1 MEKNNSQPLKES
13 SAYVLQDCVPRGEA
27 GLAGHLRNYFI
38 KTFSHRFCLKLL
50 AISSTEFSYDAGLP
64 QQINIGLCMTYYLQ
78 VLSVLKVNDK
88 VEQIIAYHQ
97 QQLGD
102 MGPNQLILEEV
113 KRLGKKKLLGKLQR
127 KNHSQRKVLCEYIT
141 ESTVVFLGT
150 GTRSILR

>member
-1 MEKNNSQPLKES
+1 
-13 SAYVLQDCVPRGEA
+13 
-27 GLAGHLRNYFI
+27 
-38 KTFSHRFCLKLL
+38 
-50 AISSTEFSYDAGLP
+50 
-64 QQINIGLCMTYYLQ
+64 MTYYLQ
-78 VLSVLKVNDK
+78 VLSMLKVNDK

-102 MGPNQLILEEV
+102 LGPNQLILEEV

>member
-13 SAYVLQDCVPRGEA
+13 SAYVLQDCVPRGET

-38 KTFSHRFCLKLL
+38 KTFPHRFCLKLL
-50 AISSTEFSYDAGLP
+50 AISSTEFSCDAGLP

-78 VLSVLKVNDK
+78 VLSVLKVSDK

-102 MGPNQLILEEV
+102 LGPNQLILEEV
-113 KRLGKKKLLGKLQR
+113 KRLGEKKIVGKVA
-127 KNHSQRKVLCEYIT
+127 KK
-141 ESTVVFLGT
+141 ESFPKKSSL
-150 GTRSILR
+150 